1 MKASVLS
8 KNTNAVKRAQAK
20 VKALASSRSSRSSC
34 GEVIS
39 FSSQLTVLAVN
50 NPSSPNVLV
59 IAMKIS
65 SYKSVTCS
73 DQEKLSLIDVN
84 TAFEQALTSLKDALK
99 AVQDQLLGETMG
111 VYSTMNTR
119 PKTATSGLKLEKSEI
134 G

>member
-1 MKASVLS
+1 M
-8 KNTNAVKRAQAK
+8 
-20 VKALASSRSSRSSC
+20 
-34 GEVIS
+34 
-39 FSSQLTVLAVN
+39 N

-111 VYSTMNTR
+111 VYSTINTR

-134 G
+134 D